1 MKSHEEV
8 EATLE
13 ELGSA
18 WPESDSL
25 VERVLHGLETTPPP
39 VLAIQPVRTRWV
51 KRVAVCVTAFV
62 AFAVLALLF
71 RSDDSLLAQARNAIR
86 NARTFQ
92 CIITTPA
99 KGNQPAQVLRGQWY
113 ERNVGFREVS
123 PTEIVVGNSE
133 GTWRFQK
140 HNRVAVKTRGNE
152 VGLMVDD
159 LLNDNNVG
167 RFLKNEKYE
176 RYAAGDQ
183 DVNGQPCKAYLLMP
197 AKAPNIQEFRD
208 RKRRFICLFDDSSR
222 VVRMTDEV
230 RVDKAWTV
238 QSLHTLKYD
247 EPIERTLF
255 EPRFGD
261 GVAVVDIDSAFE
273 EFVDL
278 DKAVHR
284 EERKGLIYAIHR
296 VERFEN
302 GGLFLISSV
311 RGTDATLKKYPLQ
324 EYQFNRHNRVTG
336 PAYIYQGPLKRAF
349 GTFDVELATMT
360 HQGIYVIWRAI
371 IPVDPA
377 AGDIFNAGY
386 DPAVRRNFALP
397 PGQVKF
403 PVGFN
408 PQGEYGKANF
418 LDKNG
423 MLHSESWD
431 VVLDVAKPATLP
443 TFDTIVRQVY
453 SDVSAL
459 DAVYFKY
466 LNMGYRGLLPVSL
479 SDPRKISVDDYRA
492 AVTDDVRWWKDGCP
506 QDDPRLLKLKGK
518 PVPSKK

>member
-13 ELGSA
+13 QLGNA
-18 WPESDSL
+18 WPENDSL
-25 VERVLHGLETTPPP
+25 VERVLHGLETTPP
-39 VLAIQPVRTRWV
+39 VLATKQPRTRWM
-51 KRVAVCVTAFV
+51 KRVAVCAMAFV
-62 AFAVLALLF
+62 VFVVLALQF
-71 RSDDSLLAQARNAIR
+71 KSDNSLLAQARNAIR

-92 CIITTPA
+92 CVITTPA
-99 KGNQPAQVLRGQWY
+99 KGDKPAQVLRGQWY

-123 PTEIVVGNSE
+123 PTDIVVGNSE
-133 GTWRFQK
+133 GTWRYQK
-140 HNRVAVKTRGNE
+140 HNRVAVKTSGNE
-152 VGLMVDD
+152 VGLTVNN

-167 RFLKNEKYE
+167 RLLKNQEYE
-176 RYAAGDQ
+176 RYEAGDQ
-183 DVNGQPCKAYLLMP
+183 NVNGKPCKAYLLMP

-208 RKRRFICLFDDSSR
+208 KKRRFVCLFDDSSR
-222 VVRMTDEV
+222 IVQMVNEIQVDE
-230 RVDKAWTV
+230 AWTEE
-238 QSLHTLKYD
+238 SLLTMKYD

-255 EPRFGD
+255 EPRFGND
-261 GVAVVDIDSAFE
+261 VTVVDIDSAFD
-273 EFVDL
+273 EFVNL

-311 RGTDATLKKYPLQ
+311 RGTDATLKKYPLEQ
-324 EYQFNRHNRVTG
+324 SQFNRHIRVKG

-349 GTFDVELATMT
+349 STYDVELATMT
-360 HQGIYVIWRAI
+360 HLGICVIWRAI
-371 IPVDPA
+371 IPVNPEG
-377 AGDIFNAGY
+377 GDIFNTGY
-386 DPAVRRNFALP
+386 DPATKRNFALP
-397 PGQVKF
+397 RGQVKF

-423 MLHSESWD
+423 VTHSESWD
-431 VVLDVAKPATLP
+431 VILDVEKPATLP
-443 TFDTIVRQVY
+443 TFDTIIRQVY

-466 LNMGYRGLLPVSL
+466 LNMGYRGLMPVSL
-479 SDPRKISVDDYRA
+479 SDLHKISVDDYRA
-492 AVTDDVRWWKDGCP
+492 AVMDDVRWWKEGCP
-506 QDDPRLLKLKGK
+506 QDDPRVLKLKGK
-518 PVPSKK
+518 SVPPKK